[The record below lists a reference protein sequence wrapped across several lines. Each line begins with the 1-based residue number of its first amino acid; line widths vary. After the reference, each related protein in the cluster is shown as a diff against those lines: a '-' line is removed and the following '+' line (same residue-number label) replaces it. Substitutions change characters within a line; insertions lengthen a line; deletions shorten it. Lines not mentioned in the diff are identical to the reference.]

1 MEIASQMTREVAE
14 SLEESEAIQDLDYK
28 VLHRWEQEDLSQ
40 ELPKTPRTSTFL
52 ARFCPF
58 FDRFGTVS

>member
-14 SLEESEAIQDLDYK
+14 SVEERDAIQDLDYK

-40 ELPKTPRTSTFL
+40 EPPITMRKS
-52 ARFCPF
+52 
-58 FDRFGTVS
+58 